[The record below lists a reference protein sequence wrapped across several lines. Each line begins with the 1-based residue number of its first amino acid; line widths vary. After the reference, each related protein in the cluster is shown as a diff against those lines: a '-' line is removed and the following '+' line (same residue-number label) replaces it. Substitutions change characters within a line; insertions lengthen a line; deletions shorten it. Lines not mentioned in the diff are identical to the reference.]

1 MKKFL
6 ILFISSILIITGQT
20 EVLVNSYQDTTQQSP
35 AISRDGSGNYIIVWN
50 SLYQISKEKEGEIY
64 FSAYDFNDN
73 NTVNE
78 VIVNDITDGNQEK
91 PAVAQNSNSKAV
103 FTWSSNLG
111 DENIYDI
118 KAKVINAGIAE
129 SEFLVNSTTINSQTN
144 SSVDVNNNGGFVIAW
159 DSWDQDGGDRGVY
172 AKIYDQFNQIV
183 KDEFLVNQTTAY
195 SQAKPTVK
203 IFPNGNII
211 IIWESWK
218 QDIATPSGYGIF
230 SRIFDEEGNPI
241 TDEFQINTYTN
252 DYQWF
257 GDVEVFDDNSFVV
270 VWCSWEQ
277 DGFDGGIYLRLYD
290 ESGNP
295 TSGEGKVNTTT
306 TQYQWLP
313 KVTKM
318 SNNRF
323 AVVWGSWLQDGD
335 REGVYFKVFRKTD
348 LKELS
353 FETRVNDYTNSFQWE
368 PDVVFGNND
377 DLIVTYSTW
386 GQFGNNSY
394 DIAKKRVTYI
404 GPQGGITSSNYNH
417 ISGISTSKFIVHVID
432 STALT
437 GNEYEVSFI
446 LQNGGTIPSANVKNI
461 STNTELIQ
469 NFQLS
474 SGEGAFYLT
483 EVFEGVAIQF
493 LPDLKFELDLD
504 GSYFENNSNS
514 DLILTARPP
523 ASSGSAVLAPIDVEL
538 IFGNSDTLSDGTYAF
553 PSDTAFSNT
562 GQLQILTPFKA
573 WNITDNQPV
582 DMFIIEPTLSKNNQ
596 WDPGETITLLTPQQ
610 YQTSFPNFHGEVT
623 TSMATNGSLPKEG
636 DKFVLLTK
644 RPLTENDKYRFIT
657 IKENITSNKDELSV
671 KDYKLYQN
679 YPNPFNPITTIKY
692 DLPKESRV
700 VLSVFNILGEK
711 VITLVDQIQKAGTYK
726 NTFNGNNLASGVY
739 FYRINIDN
747 KFVQTKKLML
757 IK

>member
-1 MKKFL
+1 
-6 ILFISSILIITGQT
+6 
-20 EVLVNSYQDTTQQSP
+20 
-35 AISRDGSGNYIIVWN
+35 
-50 SLYQISKEKEGEIY
+50 
-64 FSAYDFNDN
+64 
-73 NTVNE
+73 
-78 VIVNDITDGNQEK
+78 
-91 PAVAQNSNSKAV
+91 
-103 FTWSSNLG
+103 
-111 DENIYDI
+111 
-118 KAKVINAGIAE
+118 
-129 SEFLVNSTTINSQTN
+129 
-144 SSVDVNNNGGFVIAW
+144 
-159 DSWDQDGGDRGVY
+159 
-172 AKIYDQFNQIV
+172 
-183 KDEFLVNQTTAY
+183 
-195 SQAKPTVK
+195 
-203 IFPNGNII
+203 
-211 IIWESWK
+211 
-218 QDIATPSGYGIF
+218 
-230 SRIFDEEGNPI
+230 
-241 TDEFQINTYTN
+241 
-252 DYQWF
+252 
-257 GDVEVFDDNSFVV
+257 
-270 VWCSWEQ
+270 
-277 DGFDGGIYLRLYD
+277 
-290 ESGNP
+290 
-295 TSGEGKVNTTT
+295 
-306 TQYQWLP
+306 
-313 KVTKM
+313 M

-671 KDYKLYQN
+671 KDY
-679 YPNPFNPITTIKY
+679 
-692 DLPKESRV
+692 
-700 VLSVFNILGEK
+700 
-711 VITLVDQIQKAGTYK
+711 
-726 NTFNGNNLASGVY
+726 
-739 FYRINIDN
+739 INE
-747 KFVQTKKLML
+747 T
-757 IK
+757 